1 MWHSTVSL
9 SRRRVLQTGLLS
21 AASVPL
27 GAHALAQQT
36 ALAASLQALP
46 ESLANEDLVAYVH
59 RIAGGWDIG
68 LYRRVLGAAND
79 YKEGDEIIGVCAKTP
94 AERTLA
100 RRLLE
105 QTTLGQINAHPPF
118 EDRMLEVVRGGQRT
132 IQTKRIQDWTLGQL
146 KTFLLE
152 QSESEIH
159 AIRPGL
165 SSDSIACV
173 VKLMSNQ
180 ELTETGRKVF
190 NPLGGSQLGARGYM
204 GARIQPNSPTDH
216 PDDIRWQ
223 VFNAFA
229 FAVGDVLVGTNPVSS
244 EPESVAL
251 VEATLKDILD
261 TFKISES
268 IPHCV
273 LAHIDIQAQLE
284 RKEAGST
291 ALWFQS
297 IAGSDAANGTFDV
310 TLDKMLRHAQDKT
323 GKFGLYFE
331 TGQGADFTNGHGFG
345 TDMLVHE
352 SRKYGL
358 ARSLSQVLS
367 QSKQQRGES
376 SDAWVHLNDVAGFIG
391 PEVFRNREQLVRCCL
406 EDIVMGK
413 LHGLMIGLDVCTTLH
428 MDVSLDDLGWCID
441 QIMPANP
448 GYLMALPTRI
458 DPMLGYLTTG
468 YHDHVHIREKFGYRV
483 NDAMWEFFKELGVID
498 RQGKPTEHFGDP
510 SWVYLAYCRRRSD
523 DRTDQVILAEAQ
535 DRIAQVRQRGVFISQ
550 GYGQQFSIL
559 DRDLDEH
566 IHRIY
571 DDAKKCIW
579 AELPEDFEGT
589 IPGGVQVRTLSVD
602 RNDYIL
608 HPVSGETLC
617 AQTIE
622 GLEKLKDEHG
632 DKYDTLIVV
641 SDGLN
646 ALANTSGDQARE
658 LIEHLRSELGSD
670 GRRVAP
676 EVFVIRSG
684 RVRAGYRL
692 GETMFRDRSGRLQIL
707 HIVGERPGSGHRTLS
722 IYITSADGSD
732 WTESSKVDHNIT
744 KVVSGIAHTALL
756 PGLGAQSASR
766 ILRGL
771 VG

>member
-36 ALAASLQALP
+36 ALSASLQVLP
-46 ESLANEDLVAYVH
+46 EPLANEDLVAYVH

-68 LYRRVLGAAND
+68 LYRRVLGAANE

-105 QTTLGQINAHPPF
+105 QTTLGQIDAHPPF
-118 EDRMLEVVRGGQRT
+118 EDRMLEVVRGGQRS
-132 IQTKRIQDWTLGQL
+132 IQTKQIQGWTLGQL

-152 QSESEIH
+152 QSESEVH

-251 VEATLKDILD
+251 VEATLKDVLD
-261 TFKISES
+261 TFKISET

-284 RKEAGST
+284 RTQAGST

-523 DRTDQVILAEAQ
+523 DRAQQVILAEAQ

-550 GYGQQFSIL
+550 GHGQQVSRL

-617 AQTIE
+617 AETID
-622 GLEKLKDEHG
+622 GLEKLRDEHG

>member
-36 ALAASLQALP
+36 ALSASLQVLP
-46 ESLANEDLVAYVH
+46 EPLANEDLVAYVH

-105 QTTLGQINAHPPF
+105 QTTLGQIDAHPPF
-118 EDRMLEVVRGGQRT
+118 EDRMLEVVRGGQRS
-132 IQTKRIQDWTLGQL
+132 IQTKQIQGWTLGQL

-152 QSESEIH
+152 QSESEVH

-216 PDDIRWQ
+216 PEDIRWQ

-251 VEATLKDILD
+251 VEATLKDVLD
-261 TFKISES
+261 TFKISET

-284 RKEAGST
+284 RTQAGST

-367 QSKQQRGES
+367 QSKQHRGES

-483 NDAMWEFFKELGVID
+483 NEAMWEFFKELGVID

-523 DRTDQVILAEAQ
+523 DRAQQVILAEAQ

-550 GYGQQFSIL
+550 GHGQQVSRL

-617 AQTIE
+617 AETID
-622 GLEKLKDEHG
+622 GLEKLRDEHG
-632 DKYDTLIVV
+632 EKYDTLIVV